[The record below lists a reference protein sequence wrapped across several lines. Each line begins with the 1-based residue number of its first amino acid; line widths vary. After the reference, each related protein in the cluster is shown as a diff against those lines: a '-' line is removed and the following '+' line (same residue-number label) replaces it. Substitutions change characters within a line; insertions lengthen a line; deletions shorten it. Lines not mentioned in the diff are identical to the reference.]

1 MSGAVGAVGGGAGA
15 GAGMVAG
22 GGAGVASV
30 GGMGS
35 GGSSGGSGLAS
46 VGKIGKSADGDIGS
60 KAGSVGGNLSGMMNI
75 QNNNNLNLGNMDN
88 KVGAAESGRGASKV
102 GGASQGGL
110 QVNQSSFTSVTVIE
124 QKTEININF
133 GDTEKAME
141 QVFDLFS
148 GKGEDKTLFDL
159 LLAIFEKQ
167 QEMIMELFQ
176 VLLEA
181 TGMSAMN
188 GQA

>member
-1 MSGAVGAVGGGAGA
+1 MSEIVGAV
-15 GAGMVAG
+15 
-22 GGAGVASV
+22 GAGVASV

-35 GGSSGGSGLAS
+35 GGSSGGSGFSS
-46 VGKIGKSADGDIGS
+46 VDSIGKSADGDIGS
-60 KAGSVGGNLSGMMNI
+60 KVGSVGGNLFGMMNI
-75 QNNNNLNLGNMDN
+75 QNNNNLNLGNIDN
-88 KVGAAESGRGASKV
+88 KGGTAESGQGSSKV

-124 QKTEININF
+124 QNTEISINF

-148 GKGEDKTLFDL
+148 GKGEDETLFDL

-176 VLLEA
+176 TLLEA